1 MKILLKKITKNINF
15 ALFLILILSNQ
26 VFAQETATTQLK
38 VVIKDVE
45 SVQGIIYL
53 AICSKE
59 NFNIQNNVKNCI
71 ASATQQ
77 INGSAEYT
85 IMFNDIPQ
93 GSWAIF
99 GYIDENKN
107 NILETNNME
116 IPTEPVLFVK
126 KLKGFPEFDYIKSQL
141 NQKEQ
146 TIILIAQ

>member
-1 MKILLKKITKNINF
+1 MKTLLRNILKNIN
-15 ALFLILILSNQ
+15 LVLLLTLILSNQ
-26 VFAQETATTQLK
+26 VFAQENATTQLK
-38 VVIKDVE
+38 VIIKDVE
-45 SVQGIIYL
+45 SLDGVIYL

-59 NFNIQNNVKNCI
+59 NFNIKNNVEKCI

-77 INGSAEYT
+77 INGSEQYT

-93 GSWAIF
+93 GVWAIF